1 MAARR
6 KANILGSRNMNS
18 SKPLPTILSRK
29 RKNDDEDV
37 VQTVSWILDWP
48 QRCLYLF
55 VQDINSYL
63 NTNNKSD
70 HSENLQGISFANIQL
85 SRPNSRWD
93 SDSECWFRCWHFVLV
108 VFRWPPSAP
117 VLRTSYV
124 TWRPPAPAQTSATP
138 SSCRTTPTPPWL
150 PSLATSPPTVRK
162 TGGSKPCPGR
172 SPEWGTPGASK

>member
-37 VQTVSWILDWP
+37 VQTVSLILDWS

-93 SDSECWFRCWHFVLV
+93 SDSECWFRCWHFC
-108 VFRWPPSAP
+108 
-117 VLRTSYV
+117 
-124 TWRPPAPAQTSATP
+124 
-138 SSCRTTPTPPWL
+138 SSRVP
-150 PSLATSPPTVRK
+150 LATLSSSVENILSDSVEASPSPDLSYAIKLPDNTNSALTPLSSNVSPNSQKNRRK
-162 TGGSKPCPGR
+162 QTLSWKKPR
-172 SPEWGTPGASK
+172 MRDSWSQ